1 MVQLSYP
8 YMTTGKTIAL
18 IRRTFV
24 GKIMSLLFN
33 MLSRF
38 VIAFLPRSKCLLI
51 SWLQSLSAVI
61 FSYLLDS
68 YWVPGIMLFI
78 QPLFDAHCD
87 PIIENAVMSIFSSS
101 IPHHFHFI
109 VERPESSLWG
119 ALKQCLPALLEP
131 AGTKLT
137 CPLCKRSWN
146 SQLTHFISSG

>member
-1 MVQLSYP
+1 MVS
-8 YMTTGKTIAL
+8 G
-18 IRRTFV
+18 
-24 GKIMSLLFN
+24 
-33 MLSRF
+33 F
-38 VIAFLPRSKCLLI
+38 VIDFLPRSKCLLI

-78 QPLFDAHCD
+78 QLLFDAHCD

-137 CPLCKRSWN
+137 CPLWKPGWN